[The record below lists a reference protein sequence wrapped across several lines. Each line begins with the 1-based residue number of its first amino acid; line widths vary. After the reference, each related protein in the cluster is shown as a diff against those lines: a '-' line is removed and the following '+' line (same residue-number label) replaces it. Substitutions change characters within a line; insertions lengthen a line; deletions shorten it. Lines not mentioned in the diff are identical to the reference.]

1 MHHRTWCRRQ
11 SRERRRMRQR
21 GQPPPAILRV
31 LPNSHLFLACRVMS
45 LVARITCQL
54 PAIKWSGRVQGRGG
68 RSNAPWHARRREMP
82 RVLRLPGAEGSQT
95 SISRGPPL
103 LTRGRGRA
111 SRMGFGHVREPVTR
125 HSAVLPWRRTCL
137 RKVTRR
143 RCVTF
148 QAQNVAISRRLPSRT
163 GPALLGQHLDDPV
176 IPPLSCVQC
185 DTPTALLP
193 YALGPN
199 P

>member
-1 MHHRTWCRRQ
+1 MQDRASLNDMHHRIWCRRP
-11 SRERRRMRQR
+11 SRERRRKRPR
-21 GQPPPAILRV
+21 GQPPQAILRV
-31 LPNSHLFLACRVMS
+31 LPNSQLFLTCRMMS
-45 LVARITCQL
+45 LEARITCLL
-54 PAIKWSGRVQGRGG
+54 PAIKWSGRVQGRAG

-137 RKVTRR
+137 GKVMRR

-148 QAQNVAISRRLPSRT
+148 QTHDVAMNDSRAACQAS
-163 GPALLGQHLDDPV
+163 LDPHSWGNTSM
-176 IPPLSCVQC
+176 P
-185 DTPTALLP
+185 
-193 YALGPN
+193 
-199 P
+199 